1 MSADKIAIGARLR
14 DERRARGWD
23 RPEMARRLADA
34 LTGPRVDHESLV
46 SYVKR
51 WEPGKVAVSE
61 RYRLAYARA
70 FGLDVEQLF
79 NVPQSSLWTPPAA
92 ETSGGVISPDD
103 EERLLLA
110 AERPVRVDATVVESL
125 ATILAA
131 QRRTEDVIGSAPLVD
146 PVRAQLATIEHLV
159 IEARGPV
166 RPQIV
171 NVAGQWTQYLGW
183 LHINTGQ
190 LSAASA
196 MLDRALEHAVET
208 DDINLTSEVLGFKG
222 HVAWESGQ
230 VPKMIGLRAAARRD
244 DGRRLFPGESAI
256 AAAQEARGHAVLGDA
271 RETDRL
277 LDLADELAEQ
287 ARQRLHETP
296 PWLYYQVDGFFELH
310 AGQAWRYLGRRD
322 PGYNRK
328 AIDALT
334 AGLAALPADMRASE
348 WAGDF
353 VYHLGRAYVQTG
365 EQEHAAALAEE
376 LAGLAGRIGS
386 KRLAQQ
392 AGALR

>member
-1 MSADKIAIGARLR
+1 M
-14 DERRARGWD
+14 
-23 RPEMARRLADA
+23 
-34 LTGPRVDHESLV
+34 
-46 SYVKR
+46 
-51 WEPGKVAVSE
+51 
-61 RYRLAYARA
+61 
-70 FGLDVEQLF
+70 
-79 NVPQSSLWTPPAA
+79 
-92 ETSGGVISPDD
+92 
-103 EERLLLA
+103 
-110 AERPVRVDATVVESL
+110 
-125 ATILAA
+125 
-131 QRRTEDVIGSAPLVD
+131 
-146 PVRAQLATIEHLV
+146 
-159 IEARGPV
+159 
-166 RPQIV
+166 
-171 NVAGQWTQYLGW
+171 
-183 LHINTGQ
+183 
-190 LSAASA
+190 
-196 MLDRALEHAVET
+196 
-208 DDINLTSEVLGFKG
+208 
-222 HVAWESGQ
+222 
-230 VPKMIGLRAAARRD
+230 
-244 DGRRLFPGESAI
+244 
-256 AAAQEARGHAVLGDA
+256 LGDA

-287 ARQRLHETP
+287 AGQRLHETP